1 VTDPFDLLGVE
12 SSADDETIKKAY
24 LTKVRDFPPDHAPEE
39 FQAIR
44 SAYEAIKTKKA
55 RVAYELFH
63 HPSADIASLWR
74 DLVGD
79 PPPQRP
85 DSTLFK
91 QMLAETMK
99 QYRLPAD
106 RLR

>member
-1 VTDPFDLLGVE
+1 MTDPFDLLDVE
-12 SSADDETIKKAY
+12 PSADDETIKRAY
-24 LTKVRDFPPDHAPEE
+24 LAKVRDFPPDHAPDE

-44 SAYEAIKTKKA
+44 AAYEAIKTEKA
-55 RVAYELFH
+55 RIAFALFH
-63 HPSADIASLWR
+63 RPCVDIASLWR

-91 QMLAETMK
+91 QMLTETLK

>member
-1 VTDPFDLLGVE
+1 MADPFDLLGVE
-12 SSADDETIKKAY
+12 PSADDETIKKAY
-24 LTKVRDFPPDHAPEE
+24 LTKVRDFPPDHAPEK

-44 SAYEAIKTKKA
+44 AAYEAIKTEKA
-55 RVAYELFH
+55 RLAYELFH
-63 HPSADIASLWR
+63 VPSVDIASLWR

-91 QMLAETMK
+91 QMLADTLK